1 MPGANTRSV
10 SARFCDNNWEKEKYF
25 VRTFLHVVPVMKGQL
40 NKTIRKAKIKSD
52 ECSL

>member
-1 MPGANTRSV
+1 MSKDINTSNLAGMKCCQSV
-10 SARFCDNNWEKEKYF
+10 
-25 VRTFLHVVPVMKGQL
+25 VQVPVMKGQL